1 MAQKDYVKRGRAP
14 QKKNTPPPE
23 PKKLP
28 WLRVI
33 VTLALVLAFAYF
45 LWAISQDPSTS
56 DSEQTDGDKPLKH
69 ATPQQLETASDPLPD
84 MPEETYGYPD
94 ALKDGQVEIVRKEQQ
109 KSERPYLMQCGSF
122 RKQDRADEMRAQLA
136 MQGVESQVRPSNGKN
151 GLWYRVVLGP
161 YDYKRDAETDRHVAQ
176 RIGIGTCQIW
186 FWDL

>member
-14 QKKNTPPPE
+14 QKSKTPPPE

-28 WLRVI
+28 WLRLV
-33 VTLALVLAFAYF
+33 VTISLVFAFAYF
-45 LWAISQDPSTS
+45 LWAISQGPSTFEENQPNQAGNNA
-56 DSEQTDGDKPLKH
+56 SESS
-69 ATPQQLETASDPLPD
+69 QQASEDPLPE
-84 MPEETYGYPD
+84 MPKETYGYPD
-94 ALKDGQVEIVRKEQQ
+94 TLKDGQVEIDRKEQQ

-122 RKQDRADEMRAQLA
+122 RQQDRADEMRAQLA
-136 MQGVESQVRPSNGKN
+136 MQGIESQVRPSNGKN

-161 YDYKRDAETDRHVAQ
+161 YDYKRDAEADRHVAQ